1 MKNELFNSK
10 SKVHLMNDYGGVV
23 CSSNCSQCHTPYNPA
38 TMHYGISSYYGSWLT
53 VATMRPHGPAIT
65 VRCGQETSECDDPG
79 CSVHAGSW
87 RGEHTTIQEP
97 GGTDKALYRM
107 CSSVIQNDDR
117 KSWSFLDTHT
127 KDELI
132 FNQTAACISLY
143 LYFVLVVY

>member
-1 MKNELFNSK
+1 
-10 SKVHLMNDYGGVV
+10 MNDYGGVV

-38 TMHYGISSYYGSWLT
+38 SMHHGISSYYGSWLT

-97 GGTDKALYRM
+97 GATRHYIECVVQLSIIM
-107 CSSVIQNDDR
+107 ICR
-117 KSWSFLDTHT
+117 KSWSFLDTHII

-143 LYFVLVVY
+143 VYFVLVVY